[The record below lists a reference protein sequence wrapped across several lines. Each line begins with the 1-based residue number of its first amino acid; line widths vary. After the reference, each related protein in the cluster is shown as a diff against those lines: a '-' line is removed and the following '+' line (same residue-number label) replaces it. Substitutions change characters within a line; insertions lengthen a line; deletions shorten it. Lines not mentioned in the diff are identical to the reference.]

1 MMRTAKQKTSAA
13 KQKAS
18 TAKQKASTAKQKAST
33 AKHKAVFVATFILTL
48 VAVAGPA
55 LAADLPAALVDPYL
69 RVQTALA
76 GDKVDGV
83 KGDAGQIARAA
94 GSLGAQA
101 KAIVDA
107 ARQLESAADVTKARD
122 AFGNLS
128 DAIVAYLQASGS
140 TPGSDVKVAFCP
152 MAAKPWL
159 QKGTAIRNPYYG
171 KSMLECGEIKQ

>member
-1 MMRTAKQKTSAA
+1 MRTAKQKTSAA

-48 VAVAGPA
+48 FALAGSA

-76 GDKVDGV
+76 ADKIDGL
-83 KGDAGQIARAA
+83 KADAGQIVRAA